1 MTIYHTVLVGIMKQK
16 IVYLDNASTTPVL
29 KSVQR
34 EMAKVQRK
42 FYGNS
47 ESSHKLG
54 FQANALV
61 LEAKNV
67 LAKQLNA
74 EREEIYFTSSGS
86 EANTWAI
93 VGLALANK
101 SKGNHIIVS
110 AIEHESVLNA
120 CKFLEK
126 QGYEITYVKPN
137 KNGEIEPK
145 EIKKMVTPKT
155 ILISVMMANNEIGS
169 IQNISEISKIA
180 KDHNIMFHSD
190 CVQSFGH
197 IKIDVKQLGLTAISV
212 SAHKIGGPKGIGMLY
227 LKNGTKIENLIFG
240 GAQEFGKRGGT
251 TATPLVCGFS
261 RAVQKTCKNIE
272 KTTQKYQKIRNF
284 FKRELENNI
293 KFYEV
298 NESKNNLPNI
308 LSVTLKGYDSN
319 LLVSK
324 LDMKNVCVSRG
335 SACTAG
341 DPLPSHVL
349 LAMGKTEDANS
360 TVRFSFSAKTAKN
373 NIKRVIKS
381 LKNAL
386 GEKYEK

>member
-1 MTIYHTVLVGIMKQK
+1 MKQK

-272 KTTQKYQKIRNF
+272 KTTQKYQKIRKF

-308 LSVTLKGYDSN
+308 LSVTFKGYDSN

-360 TVRFSFSAKTAKN
+360 TVRFSFSAKTTKN
-373 NIKRVIKS
+373 NTKRAIKS

>member
-1 MTIYHTVLVGIMKQK
+1 MKQK
-16 IVYLDNASTTPVL
+16 IVYLDNAATTPVL
-29 KSVQR
+29 RQVQNV
-34 EMAKVQRK
+34 MARVQRK

-54 FQANALV
+54 AQANALV
-61 LEAKNV
+61 LEAKNA
-67 LAKQLNA
+67 LAKQINCD
-74 EREEIYFTSSGS
+74 REEIYFTSSGS

-93 VGLALANK
+93 VGLSLANK
-101 SKGNHIIVS
+101 NKGNHIIVS

-120 CKFLEK
+120 SKFLER
-126 QGYEITYVKPN
+126 QGYEVTCISAN
-137 KNGEIEPK
+137 KSGEIDPL
-145 EIKKMVTPKT
+145 EIEKAITLKT

-169 IQNISEISKIA
+169 IQNISKISNIA
-180 KDHNIMFHSD
+180 KAHNIMFHSD

-197 IKIDVKQLGLTAISV
+197 LKIDVKKLGLTAISV

-227 LKNGTKIENLIFG
+227 LKTGTKIENLIFG

-261 RAVQKTCKNIE
+261 TAVQKTCKNIE

-284 FKRELENNI
+284 FKNELENNI
-293 KFYEV
+293 KNYEV

-308 LSVTLKGYDSN
+308 LSVTFKGFDAN
-319 LLVSK
+319 LLVTK
-324 LDMKNVCVSRG
+324 LDIQNVCVSRG

-349 LAMGKTEDANS
+349 IGMGRQEDANS
-360 TVRFSFSAKTAKN
+360 TLRFSFSPKTAKSD
-373 NIKRVIKS
+373 IKRAIFA
-381 LKNAL
+381 LKRAL
-386 GEKYEK
+386 GENYEK